1 MDRSLPLPHFESEGL
16 EDGYCQHHEGGA
28 DETCTDGFFVTF
40 VHMGYKSS
48 TFSQNNQT
56 IRHISAIYPSI
67 YHTECSPRNGEMASA
82 GGAIHHIFMQN
93 IPEIWR
99 DKQYTITLHPET
111 FN

>member
-1 MDRSLPLPHFESEGL
+1 LPHFESEGL
-16 EDGYCQHHEGGA
+16 EDGYCQHHEDGA

-56 IRHISAIYPSI
+56 IRHI
-67 YHTECSPRNGEMASA
+67 
-82 GGAIHHIFMQN
+82 FMQN
-93 IPEIWR
+93 IPEIWS